1 MAMKR
6 RHIGIFAAAL
16 AGIVL
21 AGPAAM
27 AQKRDTILI
36 TGSSTVNPFSRSVAE
51 RFTTEGGF
59 KAPKIDSTG
68 TVRGYNLFCQGAG
81 SRYPDIQNASRRM
94 NGLEFTLCTKNG
106 VNEIMEIPIGHDGIV
121 LATRK
126 DAASFSVTRAQF
138 WLAVAK
144 EVPRNGAFVPNPY
157 ATWRQIDSALPDW
170 PILVLGPPPTSGTR
184 DSFTDLLM
192 NAACQTFAEVRALTE
207 AARRRAVCATVR
219 EDGKWVDSGEDD
231 AKIVA
236 RIGSSP
242 AGVLGVFGYSFLDEH
257 ADKLNGASL
266 EGVAPTAD
274 NIAAGRYPL
283 ARPLFIYVKRPN
295 FAFVAG
301 LKEYLTLY
309 VSPGAMGPGG
319 FLIKRGL
326 VPLDATQQ
334 QRLRDAVSAQVIMLR
349 RPES

>member
-21 AGPAAM
+21 AGSAAM

-36 TGSSTVNPFSRSVAE
+36 TGSSTVNPFSRAVAE
-51 RFTTEGGF
+51 RLAGQGGF

-81 SRYPDIQNASRRM
+81 SRYPDVQNASRRM

-126 DAASFSVTRAQF
+126 DAATFTATRAQV
-138 WLAVAK
+138 WLAIAK

-192 NAACQTFAEVRALTE
+192 NAACQTFDEVRGLKE

-236 RIGSSP
+236 RIEGSP
-242 AGVLGVFGYSFLDEH
+242 PGVIGIFGYSFLEEN
-257 ADKLNGASL
+257 AGKLKGASL
-266 EGVAPTAD
+266 EGILPTAD
-274 NIAAGRYPL
+274 TIAAGRYPL
-283 ARPLFIYVKRPN
+283 ARPLFIYAKRAN
-295 FAFVAG
+295 IAFVAG
-301 LKEYLTLY
+301 LKEYMDLY
-309 VSPGAMGPGG
+309 VSQAAMGPSG
-319 FLIKRGL
+319 FLVKQGL
-326 VPLDATQQ
+326 VPLDAAQQ
-334 QRLRDAVSAQVIMLR
+334 QRLREAVAAQVIMLR